1 MKAKSV
7 GMRIGP
13 FILALAL
20 GLLNWNASPVSSQ
33 PEMEGMPVH
42 APRNESWQAVLRLP
56 SGWPGRVAWDRQGD
70 SGPVVAAPTV
80 GPVPGSCDYYRN
92 LGTEFPDLIR
102 LGCAQPLPV
111 KSDCNCGY

>member
-1 MKAKSV
+1 MKLIIPILVATLLV
-7 GMRIGP
+7 G
-13 FILALAL
+13 LAVGGGA
-20 GLLNWNASPVSSQ
+20 GYVV
-33 PEMEGMPVH
+33 G
-42 APRNESWQAVLRLP
+42 
-56 SGWPGRVAWDRQGD
+56 DRQGD